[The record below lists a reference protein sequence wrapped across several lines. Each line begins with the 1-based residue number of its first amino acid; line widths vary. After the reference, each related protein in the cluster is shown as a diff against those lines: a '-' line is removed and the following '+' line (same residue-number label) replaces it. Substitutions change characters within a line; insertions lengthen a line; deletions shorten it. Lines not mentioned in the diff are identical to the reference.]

1 MKRDSFIT
9 SYRLLVLLA
18 VMLML
23 TTACIQTQPPA
34 TGLQI
39 EGQWARAAKLISA
52 EAMQAP
58 TTMMTATMTTA
69 MTATTA
75 MSSTPAM
82 TGPMTGT
89 MAAEAGTAMTGTMG
103 MGVGGA
109 MSAIYMTIRNPGDQG
124 DRLIKAESDAANV
137 VELHNVAEKNGA
149 MAMFPVEAVEVPAQG
164 EAVLKP
170 GSFHIM
176 LIDLTRDLNVGDTVT
191 VTLTFEQAG
200 PLTVTAEVRER

>member
-1 MKRDSFIT
+1 MKRDALLT
-9 SYRLLVLLA
+9 SYRLLAVLA
-18 VMLML
+18 IMLML
-23 TTACIQTQPPA
+23 TAACIQTQPPA
-34 TGLQI
+34 TGIQI
-39 EGQWARAAKLISA
+39 EGQWVRAAKLISA

-75 MSSTPAM
+75 MSSTPAT
-82 TGPMTGT
+82 TGAMTGT
-89 MAAEAGTAMTGTMG
+89 TGTMG
-103 MGVGGA
+103 MGIGGA
-109 MSAIYMTIRNPGDQG
+109 MSAIYMTIRNPGDQA
-124 DRLIKAESDAANV
+124 DRLIKAESDAAKV

-149 MAMFPVEAVEVPAQG
+149 MAMFPVEAVAVPAQG

-176 LIDLTRDLNVGDTVT
+176 LIDLTRDLNIGDTVT